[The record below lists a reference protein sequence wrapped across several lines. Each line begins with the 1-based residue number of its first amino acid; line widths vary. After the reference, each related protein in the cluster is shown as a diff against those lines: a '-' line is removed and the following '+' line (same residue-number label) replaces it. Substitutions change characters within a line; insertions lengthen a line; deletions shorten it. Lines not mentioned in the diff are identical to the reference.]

1 MRKSLKDRI
10 FDFCVI
16 CFLLA
21 VAVVTLYPFLHITAV
36 SFSSSQAVSQYKVSF
51 YPIGFNLQAYKAVLD
66 NPSIWTGYFNTILYT
81 TVGTA
86 INIMITTVTAYAL
99 SKKDLYAKRFFSAVF
114 VFTMFFSGGMIPN
127 YIVVKNL
134 GLLDTMWAVILP
146 PALSTYNMIIMRT
159 YFEGFSEE
167 LEDAARIDGCSP
179 LGVLWRI
186 ILPVSAP
193 IMLTISLYYAV
204 FHWNSYFHPMLYL
217 QTKKKFPLQ
226 VFLQQ
231 ILISGETAFAN
242 ASSSIDSSQLLVS
255 EAVKYATIIVA
266 VLPIIILYPFIQ
278 KYFTKG
284 ALTGSVKG

>member
-1 MRKSLKDRI
+1 MLFRSL
-10 FDFCVI
+10 
-16 CFLLA
+16 LLG
-21 VAVVTLYPFLHITAV
+21 YR
-36 SFSSSQAVSQYKVSF
+36 
-51 YPIGFNLQAYKAVLD
+51 N
-66 NPSIWTGYFNTILYT
+66 SIIYT
-81 TVGTA
+81 VVGTV
-86 INIMITTVTAYAL
+86 INIVMTVMAAYPLSIRGFVGRNVITGL
-99 SKKDLYAKRFFSAVF
+99 F
-114 VFTMFFSGGMIPN
+114 VFTMIFTAPLIPTYLN
-127 YIVVKNL
+127 IRSL
-134 GLLDTMWAVILP
+134 HLLDTMWAVILP

-193 IMLTISLYYAV
+193 IMLTIALYYAV

-266 VLPIIILYPFIQ
+266 VLPIIIFYPFIQ